1 MRIAVQSPDS
11 SVYIMYI
18 NLLQHSPHDTI
29 FTQTNYSIHYQDL
42 PTTPSLSQHHP
53 PNCQNGRPQPQDY
66 RRCSHYHDCRRS
78 TMPCAN
84 PRHRSSSCHSCF
96 HRDRCRQRPHSRR
109 SSSGAVAGGV
119 SGAVVKGS
127 SKPPKRGLTESAKF
141 RLTRR
146 GEYAPSINQHDY
158 DRCINEVNG
167 QGVPVTFSDS
177 EHGRVYSFVWDRR

>member
-1 MRIAVQSPDS
+1 MVALNLKTTGAAAITMIAVAQLCPAPIP
-11 SVYIMYI
+11 VIV
-18 NLLQHSPHDTI
+18 LAAATVA
-29 FTQTNYSIHYQDL
+29 SIETAAVSGL
-42 PTTPSLSQHHP
+42 TA
-53 PNCQNGRPQPQDY
+53 G
-66 RRCSHYHDCRRS
+66 
-78 TMPCAN
+78 AAAAA
-84 PRHRSSSCHSCF
+84 
-96 HRDRCRQRPHSRR
+96 
-109 SSSGAVAGGV
+109 SGAVAGGV

-127 SKPPKRGLTESAKF
+127 SKPPKRGLTESAKS